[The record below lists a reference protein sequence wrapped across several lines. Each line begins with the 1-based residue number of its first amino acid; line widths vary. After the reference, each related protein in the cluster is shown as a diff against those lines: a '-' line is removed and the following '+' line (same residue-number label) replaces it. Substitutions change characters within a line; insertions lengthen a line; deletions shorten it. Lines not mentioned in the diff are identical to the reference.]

1 MTAMATCEPMA
12 MADTLNAVAD
22 SLPTDYDG
30 TTDCGGGGDG
40 EQRQPTR
47 CDPEASSD
55 SGANSIDFMALPNQ
69 LDTRYGQLDTD
80 GSLRPTKIMTAPN
93 WTLMSRAGLLS
104 SAKRSVLREAEQ
116 KIEHTKAFDLIDAL
130 SRSGEL
136 PIEKVERSTLIMA
149 TTLHGTS
156 ATELLAPS
164 SLARVQQYAPELFSA
179 AEAARSPQSA
189 LKATGAAD
197 GAVTLPC

>member
-1 MTAMATCEPMA
+1 M
-12 MADTLNAVAD
+12 
-22 SLPTDYDG
+22 G
-30 TTDCGGGGDG
+30 
-40 EQRQPTR
+40 
-47 CDPEASSD
+47 

-136 PIEKVERSTLIMA
+136 PIDCAELHVVLAATHCFDKALIDTVVQDNVNPIEKVERSTLIMA

-164 SLARVQQYAPELFSA
+164 S
-179 AEAARSPQSA
+179 
-189 LKATGAAD
+189 
-197 GAVTLPC
+197 